1 MKITLAALVALTAG
15 ATAQYRYLG
24 MNTDN
29 TRMIATPAPFVYERA
44 MQFHGGESFARSWET
59 RVWQGGQ
66 RAPLALNW
74 GGPGPAHYGAHEAD
88 FTPVYT
94 RVGNVIVAVSPWVRI
109 DGEGSLAR
117 MEAGRAQWLREQGY
131 TGGVR
136 VFRGTARPEEG
147 QEGADA
153 GSLEDRYDWETI
165 KVPVKVRPRFEVQA
179 PATGPVFVS
188 RLDGARTVVTT
199 LLPEGVA
206 KAE

>member
-1 MKITLAALVALTAG
+1 
-15 ATAQYRYLG
+15 
-24 MNTDN
+24 
-29 TRMIATPAPFVYERA
+29 
-44 MQFHGGESFARSWET
+44 
-59 RVWQGGQ
+59 
-66 RAPLALNW
+66 
-74 GGPGPAHYGAHEAD
+74 
-88 FTPVYT
+88 
-94 RVGNVIVAVSPWVRI
+94 
-109 DGEGSLAR
+109 

-165 KVPVKVRPRFEVQA
+165 KVPVKVRPRFEVHA

-188 RLDGARTVVTT
+188 RLDGARTFVTT